1 MSTDNDFSP
10 SRDAALAPQVSTANA
25 LADTQN
31 LARADVPPS
40 AENQSPISPPST
52 VSPPDLAP
60 DSAALPAAGHSHFHE
75 SARAQV
81 AGRALYVDDIPE
93 LKGTLYAAPIL
104 STVAHGKLLGVNSAA
119 ALALPGVYGLVLAS
133 DIPGD
138 PLLGNF
144 AHDEPVFAQS
154 TVQHIGQVIGLV
166 VAESVMQAR
175 RAARQVRCQIEALPA
190 ILSVHDALKAQSYVL
205 PPVFVQRGDADAALK
220 AAKHTLQGQLEVGG
234 QEHFYLEGQ
243 IAYAL
248 PQEQNQWL
256 IYSSTQHPGEVQHWV
271 AHALGLD
278 QHAVRV
284 ECRRLGGGF
293 GGKETQAGHLAV
305 WATLAARK
313 FQRPVKLRLDRDE
326 DFLITGKRHPFAYDY
341 TVGFDD
347 SGRLCGL
354 QLTMLANC
362 GFSADLSGPVA
373 DRAIFHADNAYFLQD
388 VAIASYR
395 CKTNTQSHTA
405 FRGFGGPQGMI
416 VIEAILGDIA
426 RQLGLDALEVR
437 RRNLYSDELI
447 TPASENAPKN
457 APLAPASQA
466 APEDQLITPASQ
478 TASEKNP
485 LAPASGTAPNKPPAQ
500 RRDTTHYGMTVE
512 DNILAPLLAALETS
526 ADYPRRRQT
535 IAAWNANSPV
545 IKRGLA
551 LTPVK
556 FGISFTATLF
566 NQAGALVHVYTD
578 GSCQVNHGGT
588 EMGQGLNTKVAQIV
602 ADELGIVF
610 EQVLVTA
617 ADTGKIPNAS
627 ATAASAGTD
636 LNARAAQYAARNVRD
651 NLAQFVAGLD
661 GCGAGAVSFRGGAIS
676 TPTSCRAFT
685 DVVKL
690 AYANRIQLW
699 SDGFYR
705 TPKIHYDKTTLTGR
719 PFYYFAYGA
728 ACTEVA
734 IDTLTGES
742 RVLKVDILHD
752 VGRSINPAIDIGQI
766 EGGFVQGMG
775 WLTTEQLVWN
785 AQGQLSTHAPSTYK
799 IPTAGDIPA
808 HFNIALWPEPN
819 REDNVFG
826 SKAVGEPPFMLAISV
841 FEALRDAVAAA
852 RNDGAPVRLTAPAT
866 AENVLRALSE
876 KSCFPASAGR

>member
-1 MSTDNDFSP
+1 MS
-10 SRDAALAPQVSTANA
+10 RK
-25 LADTQN
+25 
-31 LARADVPPS
+31 
-40 AENQSPISPPST
+40 SPPLPQLPQMPQ
-52 VSPPDLAP
+52 PPR
-60 DSAALPAAGHSHFHE
+60 SERAAGTSTPHE

-81 AGRALYVDDIPE
+81 AGAVTYIDDMPE
-93 LKGTLYAAPIL
+93 VRGTLFAAPIL
-104 STVAHGKLLGVNSAA
+104 STVAHGHLRGVDSRA
-119 ALALPGVYGLVLAS
+119 ALAMPGVVDVVLAA

-138 PLLGNF
+138 NVLASF
-144 AHDEPVFAQS
+144 AGDEVIFAQD
-154 TVQHIGQVIGLV
+154 TVQHIGQVVGLV
-166 VAESVMQAR
+166 VAQTAMQAR
-175 RAARQVRCQIEALPA
+175 HAARRVKLAIDALPA
-190 ILSVHDALKAQSYVL
+190 VLTIKEALAAKNYVL
-205 PPVFVQRGDADAALK
+205 PPVFVNRGDAAQAL
-220 AAKHTLQGQLEVGG
+220 ARAPHRLSGTLEVGG

-243 IAYAL
+243 IAYVL
-248 PQEQNQWL
+248 PQEQNQWSV
-256 IYSSTQHPGEVQHWV
+256 YSSTQHPGEVQHWV

-278 QHAVRV
+278 NHAVRV
-284 ECRRLGGGF
+284 ECRRMGGGF

-305 WATLAARK
+305 WAAIAAHK
-313 FQRPVKLRLDRDE
+313 LQRPIKLRLDRDE
-326 DFLITGKRHPFAYDY
+326 DFMVTGKRHPFAYEY

-354 QLTMLANC
+354 QLMMAANC

-395 CKTNTQSHTA
+395 CKLNTQSHTA

-416 VIEAILGDIA
+416 VTEAIMGDIA
-426 RQLGLDALEVR
+426 RHLGLDPLDVR
-437 RRNLYSDELI
+437 RRNLYSDEVV
-447 TPASENAPKN
+447 TPAVALNAPG
-457 APLAPASQA
+457 SA
-466 APEDQLITPASQ
+466 A
-478 TASEKNP
+478 
-485 LAPASGTAPNKPPAQ
+485 
-500 RRDTTHYGMTVE
+500 RRDTTHYGMQVE
-512 DNILAPLLAALETS
+512 DNILPGLLAQLESTS
-526 ADYPRRRQT
+526 HYRRRLAQ
-535 IAAWNANSPV
+535 INDWNLSNPV
-545 IKRGLA
+545 IKRGMA
-551 LTPVK
+551 MTPVK

-566 NQAGALVHVYTD
+566 NQAGALVHVYLD
-578 GSCQVNHGGT
+578 GSVQVNHGGT

-602 ADELGIVF
+602 ADELGVPF
-610 EQVLVTA
+610 ARVLVTA
-617 ADTGKIPNAS
+617 SDTSKVPNAS

-636 LNARAAQYAARNVRD
+636 LNGRAAQFAARHVRD
-651 NLAQFVAGLD
+651 NLSAFVSGLD
-661 GCGAGAVSFRGGAIS
+661 GCGAGAVRFEGGQVFSPKS
-676 TPTSCRAFT
+676 TRNFD

-752 VGRSINPAIDIGQI
+752 VGRSINPALDMGQI

-785 AQGQLSTHAPSTYK
+785 GQGHLSTHAPSTYK
-799 IPTAGDIPA
+799 IPTAGDVPA
-808 HFNIALWPEPN
+808 HFKVDLWPEPN

-841 FEALRDAVAAA
+841 FEALRDAVARA
-852 RNDGAPVRLTAPAT
+852 RADGQVVQLTAPAT
-866 AENVLRALSE
+866 AQHVLAAL
-876 KSCFPASAGR
+876 G